1 MTHVRDQI
9 RQAVRTVLAAQLP
22 GFDVFSSRK
31 NARNALTRPMIDMRF
46 LNENVDQDTMGP
58 ERRRTA
64 SLYIRVQRQLNE
76 EAIDAALDA
85 DEIAINTALL
95 SADWTGL
102 LEDDPRLMQVN
113 WSDDPPVYA
122 LVLRYDVE
130 YRVRIND
137 LETVRE

>member
-1 MTHVRDQI
+1 MSHVRTQI
-9 RQAVRTVLAAQLP
+9 RQAVANVLANQLP
-22 GFDVFSSRK
+22 GFDVFASRK
-31 NARNALTRPMIDMRF
+31 NARNALPNPMIDMRF
-46 LNENVDQDTMGP
+46 LNENIDQDTMGP
-58 ERRRTA
+58 ERRRTS
-64 SLYIRVQRQLNE
+64 SLYIRVQRLLNE
-76 EAIDAALDA
+76 ETIDDALDA
-85 DEIAINTALL
+85 DEVLINTALL

-122 LVLRYDVE
+122 IVLRYDVE